1 MVDTY
6 HSDQEK
12 FYYVTE
18 GSFGVVPVS
27 PAMLGHSCSSLDPDI
42 NPNNIKVAGTGSI
55 DVVALK
61 RGLRQPLLKLKY
73 LIPSDSPINLLQ
85 YVKQELN
92 LAYLCRCSTTKT
104 NSLSPLTS

>member
-18 GSFGVVPVS
+18 GTFGVVPAS
-27 PAMLGHSCSSLDPDI
+27 PAMLGHSCSSIDSDI

-55 DVVALK
+55 DVVSLK
-61 RGLRQPLLKLKY
+61 RGL
-73 LIPSDSPINLLQ
+73 
-85 YVKQELN
+85 
-92 LAYLCRCSTTKT
+92 KT
-104 NSLSPLTS
+104 ANSQS